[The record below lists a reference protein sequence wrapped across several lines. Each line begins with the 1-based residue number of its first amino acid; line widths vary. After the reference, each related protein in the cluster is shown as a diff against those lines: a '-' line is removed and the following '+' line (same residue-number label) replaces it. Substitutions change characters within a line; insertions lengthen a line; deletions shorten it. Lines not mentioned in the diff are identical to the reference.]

1 MNLTGFSMSSFWVG
15 VIIFVIIGHVVW
27 AIAYA
32 VRVLKND
39 KVQITRTREEKEEI
53 KQSNDK
59 QSKT

>member
-1 MNLTGFSMSSFWVG
+1 MSSFWVG